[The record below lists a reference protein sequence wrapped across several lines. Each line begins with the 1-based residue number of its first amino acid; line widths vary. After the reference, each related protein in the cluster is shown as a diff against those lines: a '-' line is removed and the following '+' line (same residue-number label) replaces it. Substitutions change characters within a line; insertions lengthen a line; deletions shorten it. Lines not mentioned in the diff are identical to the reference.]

1 MCALPKVQI
10 IHAHTGKTNY
20 TLYQE
25 CTSRIV
31 LMEAITHLYV
41 FLEARWLSRWFH
53 FKEKTC
59 KINLCCQPSINMD
72 KQIL

>member
-53 FKEKTC
+53 FKEK
-59 KINLCCQPSINMD
+59 NLQDQPLLPAIH
-72 KQIL
+72 KHG